1 MGFVCEGI
9 AQVNINYQSAQARYA
24 QKRQNILAQLTKE
37 SNITGEQFTTLL
49 QDKFAAQMETKLL
62 SPETDREVGYQ
73 TIIGHIYNAARSMV
87 YEALGEQGDS
97 IDSIKSAIE
106 RIRQETIGDLE
117 KERELVAKE
126 IDKAVADFAKQIDLN
141 TIFNKYLPQVMSS
154 SNQSL
159 SVAQIMGYCK
169 SIFKQQIQNKT
180 GVAEISKIF
189 KRHPSIIMGYIRE
202 DAFTKAALEV
212 IEQLQIKGAS
222 AKTVGSEQSKIDIL
236 ISLGGAGSSMSGDLS
251 GILSML
257 DNLGQNIE
265 VTGSAEY
272 DTSQFLGV
280 QAKPW
285 NLKKETSQWNRNSIG
300 SRTDLKNDFI
310 KMLESAGG
318 IESYSWHKGVLYLS
332 EHLEAVMGAN
342 TVMYATG
349 KNIIWADD
357 LLRDMVNE
365 YRKYFAFSLDSNHKL
380 TSHIVLADHWCK

>member
-9 AQVNINYQSAQARYA
+9 SQVNANYQSAQARYA

-37 SNITGEQFTTLL
+37 SEISGEQFTTLL
-49 QDKFAAQMETKLL
+49 QDKFAAQMEAKLT
-62 SPETDREVGYQ
+62 SPGTGREVGYQ
-73 TIIGHIYNAARSMV
+73 TIIGHIYDAARSMV
-87 YEALGEQGDS
+87 YQALGEQGS
-97 IDSIKSAIE
+97 GLDSIKSTIE
-106 RIRQETIGDLE
+106 RIRQDTLGDLE

-126 IDKAVADFAKQIDLN
+126 IDKAVVDFAKQMDLN
-141 TIFNKYLPQVMSS
+141 AIFNKYLPQVMSS

-169 SIFKQQIQNKT
+169 SIFKQQIQRRT

-189 KRHPSIIMGYIRE
+189 KRHPAIIMGYIRE
-202 DAFTKAALEV
+202 DALTKAASEV
-212 IEQLQIKGAS
+212 IEELQIKGAS
-222 AKTVGSEQSKIDIL
+222 AKTVGAEQSKIDIL

-272 DTSQFLGV
+272 DTSQFLGI

-285 NLKKETSQWNRNSIG
+285 DLTQKTSQWNRNSIG
-300 SRTDLKNDFI
+300 SRADLKNDFI

-318 IESYSWHKGVLYLS
+318 IESYSWHTGVLYLS

-357 LLRDMVNE
+357 LLGDMISKYN
-365 YRKYFAFSLDSNHKL
+365 KYFAFSLNSNHEL
-380 TSHIVLADHWCK
+380 TSHIVLADHYC

>member
-1 MGFVCEGI
+1 MGFVCEGMP
-9 AQVNINYQSAQARYA
+9 QVNANYQSAQARYA
-24 QKRQNILAQLTKE
+24 KKKQNILAQLTKE
-37 SNITGEQFTTLL
+37 SNITGEQFITLL
-49 QDKFAAQMETKLL
+49 QDKFAAQMETKLI
-62 SPETDREVGYQ
+62 SPGTGREVGYQ
-73 TIIGHIYNAARSMV
+73 AIIGQIYNAARSMV
-87 YEALGEQGDS
+87 NQALGEKDS
-97 IDSIKSAIE
+97 FTEIKRKVDE
-106 RIRQETIGDLE
+106 IREQNAENL
-117 KERELVAKE
+117 KKQRELIAQEINKE
-126 IDKAVADFAKQIDLN
+126 VEKFAAQMDLN

-169 SIFKQQIQNKT
+169 SIFKQQIQIKT
-180 GVAEISKIF
+180 RADEISKIF

-236 ISLGGAGSSMSGDLS
+236 ISLGGAGSSISGNLS

-257 DNLGQNIE
+257 DNLDQNMEI
-265 VTGSAEY
+265 TGSAEY

-285 NLKKETSQWNRNSIG
+285 NLEKETSQWNRNSIG
-300 SRTDLKNDFI
+300 SRANLKNDFI
-310 KMLESAGG
+310 KMLKSTGG
-318 IESYSWHKGVLYLS
+318 IESYSWHRGVLYLS

-357 LLRDMVNE
+357 LLGDMVNR
-365 YRKYFAFSLDSNHKL
+365 YHKYFAFSLDSNHKL
-380 TSHIVLADHWCK
+380 TSHIILADHQCK